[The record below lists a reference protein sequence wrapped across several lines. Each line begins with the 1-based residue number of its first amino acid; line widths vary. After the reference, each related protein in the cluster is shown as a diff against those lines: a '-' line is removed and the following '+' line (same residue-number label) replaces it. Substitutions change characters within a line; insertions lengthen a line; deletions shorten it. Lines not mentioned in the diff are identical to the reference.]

1 MTERLLLVLCL
12 GETVN
17 SVCETERETG
27 REVWGRKECR
37 GQEKSEYK
45 YTGICKCIYTNQ
57 TK

>member
-1 MTERLLLVLCL
+1 MTERLPLVLCL

-45 YTGICKCIYTNQ
+45 YTGICKCIYTN
-57 TK
+57 